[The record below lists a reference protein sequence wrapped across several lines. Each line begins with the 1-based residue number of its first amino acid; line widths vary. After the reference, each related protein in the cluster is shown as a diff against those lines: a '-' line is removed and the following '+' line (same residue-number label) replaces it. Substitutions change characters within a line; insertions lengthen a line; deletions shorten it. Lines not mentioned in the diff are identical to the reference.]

1 MIPKWLMRT
10 LYWSGNAAIRPFMNR
25 HVERI
30 SQKINIETNE
40 KLKFL
45 QKNQCKDL
53 EDYFVEKNVCD
64 F

>member
-1 MIPKWLMRT
+1 MLPKWLLRT
-10 LYWSGNAAIRPFMNR
+10 VYWSSAMIKPFMNR

-45 QKNQCKDL
+45 QKNQSKDL
-53 EDYFVEKNVCD
+53 EDYFVEKSVCD